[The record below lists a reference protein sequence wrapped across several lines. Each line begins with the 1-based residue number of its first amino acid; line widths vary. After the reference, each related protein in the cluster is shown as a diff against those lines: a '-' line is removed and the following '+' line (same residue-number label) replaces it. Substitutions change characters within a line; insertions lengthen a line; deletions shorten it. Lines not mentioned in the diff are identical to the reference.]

1 MNPLLVI
8 DVVRFEL
15 KRSMTV
21 GRTAMWFLLVGFPIV
36 LFAILRQIVPPEE
49 IETMHQISIADQAE
63 QWGVVL
69 YFLVPEVICLLGL
82 LLWATPAISTE
93 IEGQT
98 WIYLA
103 IRRSGRTWVPLGK
116 YLTSV
121 VWTFSAAF
129 VSCTG
134 CVLLMGPM
142 GSLRLWVVMNVLSL
156 LSCIAHA
163 ALYLLIGLI
172 FYRRTMVSAVA
183 YTLTIEY
190 GLSFVPALAN
200 KLTINYRLRGLLAEW
215 MDWEVARTIAENVMG
230 REPPGTHLLVLAA
243 MTMTLLG
250 VALYRMGHYGVP
262 DTTRRIV
269 VGNEIVF
276 SPHLQIQSHNP
287 NQPRI
292 QSDDRSSLVRSPR

>member
-1 MNPLLVI
+1 MNPLLVF

-21 GRTAMWFLLVGFPIV
+21 GRTAMWFLLVGFPIA
-36 LFAILRQIVPPEE
+36 LFAILRQIVPPDQ
-49 IETMHQISIADQAE
+49 IEQLHQISIQDQAE
-63 QWGVVL
+63 QWGVML

-82 LLWATPAISTE
+82 LLWAAPAISTE

-103 IRRSGRTWVPLGK
+103 LRRSGRSWVPLGK

-121 VWTFSAAF
+121 VWTFSAAL

-134 CVLLMGPM
+134 CVILMGPM
-142 GSLRLWVVMNVLSL
+142 GSFRLWGVMIVLSL

-172 FYRRTMVSAVA
+172 FYRRTMVTAVA
-183 YTLTIEY
+183 YTLLIEY

-215 MDWEVARTIAENVMG
+215 MDWEVARSIAENVMG
-230 REPPGTHLLVLAA
+230 REPPATHLLVLAA
-243 MTMTLLG
+243 MTLALLG
-250 VALYRMGHYGVP
+250 IAIFRMGHSEFPTQQEG
-262 DTTRRIV
+262 
-269 VGNEIVF
+269 
-276 SPHLQIQSHNP
+276 
-287 NQPRI
+287 
-292 QSDDRSSLVRSPR
+292 